1 MKNMATQHSL
11 SRKCCA
17 YIPKLAIFL
26 SIAVALAHGNP
37 ITLHL
42 ICTGPH
48 SDLTY
53 DDCQGAYHSNE
64 SACYFV
70 ENLNHY
76 RPCASICNDVQIH
89 TRKEDKCDS
98 YCNGKEEL
106 KHTIYFGFYV
116 FKSMQLTFMIIY
128 IDQPREL
135 GVDFCRLSISCI
147 V

>member
-26 SIAVALAHGNP
+26 SIAVALTHGNP

-70 ENLNHY
+70 ENSGHY
-76 RPCASICNDVQIH
+76 RSCASICNNVQIH
-89 TRKEDKCDS
+89 TRKEDKCDN
-98 YCNGKEEL
+98 YCKGKEEL
-106 KHTIYFGFYV
+106 KHKYFEFYV
-116 FKSMQLTFMIIY
+116 FKSMQ
-128 IDQPREL
+128 
-135 GVDFCRLSISCI
+135 
-147 V
+147 